1 MERTH
6 LKRLNLPDSPGVY
19 IFRDARGK
27 PLYVGKAASL
37 KDRVRSYF
45 AHDLASSRS
54 PAVAGMVGKAR
65 RLTWHD
71 TESVLEALIL
81 EANLI
86 KKYQPPYNIDEKD
99 NKSFS
104 YLVITKE
111 PFPLVLVVR
120 GRELAQKWDTKSIKK
135 VFGPYPEA
143 GALKEALKIV
153 RKILPFR
160 DTCTPSAGKP
170 ASTRRASP
178 NRGEPTRLDEETRRT
193 RGRPCFNAQLGLC
206 PGVCAGVLSKTEY
219 ARNVRH
225 LELLFSGKL
234 VALRRQIAKD
244 MKALVVKEEFE
255 EASVYKRRLD
265 ALNHIRDVSLIKNE
279 HRIAFGGA
287 FSADIVRIEAYDI
300 AHTAGSETVGVMT
313 VVENEETSRAEYRM
327 FKIKSATNDD
337 TAALAEVL
345 SRRLAHPEW
354 RMPHVIAVDGGRGQ
368 LNAAQRILNTTG
380 VSIPLVGVVKNERH
394 KPERLIGHEK
404 SIRTHE
410 RAILL
415 ANNEAHRFAIQY
427 HRKRLRSR

>member
-6 LKRLNLPDSPGVY
+6 LKTLNLPDSPGVY

-45 AHDLASSRS
+45 AYDLAESRS
-54 PAVAGMVGKAR
+54 PAVAGMVGKAK

-86 KKYQPPYNIDEKD
+86 KKYQPPYNIDQKD

-111 PFPLVLVVR
+111 AFPRVLVVR
-120 GRELAQKWDTKSIKK
+120 GRELAQQWDAKNIKK
-135 VFGPYPEA
+135 VFGPYPE
-143 GALKEALKIV
+143 GGSLKEALKIV

-160 DTCTPSAGKP
+160 DTCTPQAGK
-170 ASTRRASP
+170 
-178 NRGEPTRLDEETRRT
+178 
-193 RGRPCFNAQLGLC
+193 PCFNAQIGLC

-234 VALRRQIAKD
+234 AALRRQIAKD
-244 MKALVVKEEFE
+244 MKALVAKEAFE
-255 EASVYKRRLD
+255 EASVYKRRLE

-287 FSADIVRIEAYDI
+287 FAADTVRIEAYDI

-313 VVENEETSRAEYRM
+313 VVENGESQRPEYRM

-368 LNAAQRILNTTG
+368 LNAAQKILNTAG
-380 VSIPLVGVVKNERH
+380 VSIPLVGVVKNDRH

-404 SIRTHE
+404 SIRAHE

-427 HRKRLRSR
+427 HRKRRRRAMI

>member
-1 MERTH
+1 MFGMERTQ
-6 LKRLNLPDSPGVY
+6 LKTYELPDSPGVY
-19 IFRDARGK
+19 IFRDSRGK

-37 KDRVRSYF
+37 RDRVRSYF
-45 AHDLASSRS
+45 AHDLAHSRS
-54 PAVAGMVGKAR
+54 PAVAGMVGKAK

-86 KKYQPPYNIDEKD
+86 KKYQPPYNIDQKD

-104 YLVITKE
+104 YLVVTKE
-111 PFPLVLVVR
+111 AFPRVLVVR
-120 GRELAQKWDTKSIKK
+120 GRELAQQWDAKNIKK
-135 VFGPYPEA
+135 VFGPYPE
-143 GALKEALKIV
+143 GGSLKEALKIV

-160 DTCTPSAGKP
+160 DTCTPQVGKP
-170 ASTRRASP
+170 ASTRGAS
-178 NRGEPTRLDEETRRT
+178 T
-193 RGRPCFNAQLGLC
+193 RGRPCFNAQIGLC
-206 PGVCAGVLSKTEY
+206 PGVCAGVLSKADY

-234 VALRRQIAKD
+234 AALRRQIAKD
-244 MKALVVKEEFE
+244 MKVLVAKEAFE
-255 EASVYKRRLD
+255 EASVYKRRLE

-287 FSADIVRIEAYDI
+287 FAGDTVRIEAYDI

-313 VVENEETSRAEYRM
+313 VVENGETNRAEYRM
-327 FKIKSATNDD
+327 FKIKGATNDD

-368 LNAAQRILNTTG
+368 LNAAQRILNTAG
-380 VSIPLVGVVKNERH
+380 VSIPLVGVVKNDRH

-404 SIRTHE
+404 SIRAHE

-427 HRKRLRSR
+427 HRKRRRRAMI